1 MKPILSALPLLAA
14 ALAAPLLITG
24 ASAQEG
30 RPSELAPAGNCD
42 LMASNTLRATYVGP
56 VGEGGT
62 AAYRFTVIETI
73 AYKASNRYANLPMK
87 HGQTLDIPADPSR
100 PGQPTDVLAGMADMK
115 PGEEVIMLINHI
127 FLFSEPYYG
136 NQIVCTRLARLG
148 VLSSGSGTGAS
159 GSDGGSLPLP
169 PVGGNSSPS
178 QEPYAGGAAEGISSG
193 SRAPIGDTGRG
204 DAIPPLPTDTPLPV
218 DTPAPA
224 PAQPSQGRSAPHS
237 GDDTIIESGSGNP
250 SPTYPDRP
258 ILPADEGF

>member
-1 MKPILSALPLLAA
+1 MKPTLSALPLLAA

-56 VGEGGT
+56 VGEGET

-73 AYKASNRYANLPMK
+73 AYKASNRYANLPLK

-100 PGQPTDVLAGMADMK
+100 PGQPADVLAGMADMK

-148 VLSSGSGTGAS
+148 VLASGSGAGAA
-159 GSDGGSLPLP
+159 GNDGGSLPLP
-169 PVGGNSSPS
+169 PVGGNLAPS

-193 SRAPIGDTGRG
+193 TGTPGGDPGRG
-204 DAIPPLPTDTPLPV
+204 AAIPPLPV
-218 DTPAPA
+218 DPPAPA
-224 PAQPSQGRSAPHS
+224 PTPSAQGSDAPRGS
-237 GDDTIIESGSGNP
+237 DDTIIESGSGNP